1 MPNKYVTGDLFAT
14 HQASPFNALAHGCNL
29 IGSMGAG
36 IAAQFKAA
44 FPDMYLDYKMACARR
59 LYKPGDVMWWPDDD
73 SVPLEI
79 FNMFTQDRPGP
90 CAKLEWVEAAIQEL
104 IRQAEHMGLR
114 SIGLPMIGCG
124 IGGLKEED
132 VVFLFEKYASSTVT
146 LVIFEKYV
154 PGLVADWSL

>member
-14 HQASPFNALAHGCNL
+14 HLAHPFSGIAHGCNL
-29 IGSMGAG
+29 LGSMGAG

-44 FPDMYLDYKMACARR
+44 FPDMYTDYKMACARKV
-59 LYKPGDVMWWPDDD
+59 YKPGDVMWWPDDSD
-73 SVPLEI
+73 PPLEI

-104 IRQAEHMGLR
+104 IRQAEHMNLF
-114 SIGLPMIGCG
+114 SIGMPMIGCG
-124 IGGLKEED
+124 IGGLAEND
-132 VVFLFEKYASSTVT
+132 VVYLLEKYASETVT

-154 PGLVADWSL
+154 PNVVAEY